1 MDRNNNNCSKDNI
14 VIGKL
19 PSCAQADAFRM
30 PSLVL
35 QAGSNIRACRS
46 CVWERASCC
55 AVLPHQDNYL
65 PVCAVL
71 QHQLRKSPA
80 DVLQDLLKFYFF
92 AFLLQLC
99 IFMLYVSKANKH
111 PASLKDTARSIVTRV
126 VDVFIAAA
134 PTGAPTV
141 IVAALTYCI
150 LHLKSEGLVI
160 LLPEKIKTIADVE
173 VVCFDKTGTLTGS
186 LVSPCL
192 HVNALICPP
201 LFPLALPI
209 ILPITCPG

>member
-1 MDRNNNNCSKDNI
+1 MLKQT
-14 VIGKL
+14 L
-19 PSCAQADAFRM
+19 LEYQAWCWE
-30 PSLVL
+30 

-46 CVWERASCC
+46 YVWERASCC
-55 AVLPHQDNYL
+55 AVLPHQENHL
-65 PVCAVL
+65 PVCAVS
-71 QHQLRKSPA
+71 QRQLKEILA

-192 HVNALICPP
+192 HVNALSARRCSPWLCP
-201 LFPLALPI
+201 
-209 ILPITCPG
+209 

>member
-1 MDRNNNNCSKDNI
+1 M
-14 VIGKL
+14 
-19 PSCAQADAFRM
+19 
-30 PSLVL
+30 
-35 QAGSNIRACRS
+35 
-46 CVWERASCC
+46 
-55 AVLPHQDNYL
+55 
-65 PVCAVL
+65 
-71 QHQLRKSPA
+71 
-80 DVLQDLLKFYFF
+80 LKFYFF

-99 IFMLYVSKANKH
+99 IFMLYVGKANKH
-111 PASLKDTARSIVTRV
+111 PASARSIVTRV

-150 LHLKSEGLVI
+150 VHLDRSQGLVV

-192 HVNALICPP
+192 LVFPLICPSFYP
-201 LFPLALPI
+201 SALPNVMLI
-209 ILPITCPG
+209 VPILLA